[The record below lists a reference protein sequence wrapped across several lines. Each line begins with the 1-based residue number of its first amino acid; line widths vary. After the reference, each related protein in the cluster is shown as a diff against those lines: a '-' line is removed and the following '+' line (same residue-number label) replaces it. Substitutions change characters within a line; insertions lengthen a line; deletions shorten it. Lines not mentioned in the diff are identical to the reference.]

1 MLTVVSPITSSM
13 VKYYEVTKS
22 QHAKDIE
29 HLVAFNNNGIW
40 IKEPILNG
48 SRITSSN
55 SIEGTELKDVS
66 IFELSNDHKL
76 KRKIFSK
83 SVNIKNKTWIL
94 KDLIIF
100 NSSIGVFQKQ
110 KQN

>member
-1 MLTVVSPITSSM
+1 M

-48 SRITSSN
+48 SSFRIKLGTN
-55 SIEGTELKDVS
+55 SV
-66 IFELSNDHKL
+66 
-76 KRKIFSK
+76 
-83 SVNIKNKTWIL
+83 VNIKGLKTETLTFL
-94 KDLIIF
+94 KNSISSKRLRITPKQKITKLKIKNDLKKLDKIYLIIILF
-100 NSSIGVFQKQ
+100 INSIRF
-110 KQN
+110 